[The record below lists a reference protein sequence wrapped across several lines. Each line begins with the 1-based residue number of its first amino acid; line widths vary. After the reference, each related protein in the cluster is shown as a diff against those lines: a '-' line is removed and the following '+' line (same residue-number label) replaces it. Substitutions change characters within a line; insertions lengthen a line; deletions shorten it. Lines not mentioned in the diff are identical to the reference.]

1 MFVIIPCHSL
11 EKRFL
16 RYFIVFYIRKYI
28 ILRAKYNLATMTNLA
43 QKSSRYPQLDNGS
56 QTSISSRLQE
66 IDNEIIDYETRIT
79 EKEKRCMELL
89 DDSISLGVGTNAELY
104 HQGAQLDKISNMLRH
119 TEVDAQASAQTLT
132 NMEWRQ
138 KHPFLS
144 LFMSARQ
151 KTKAWFVPST
161 TPADELGQSVRGLHK
176 SSSFHTDTKPGDKFA
191 DVVSNKVAVLKSLA
205 LDMNEELGTQNK
217 KLDEINDHTDHVT
230 VLVDSVK
237 HRTGKFL
244 SR

>member
-1 MFVIIPCHSL
+1 
-11 EKRFL
+11 
-16 RYFIVFYIRKYI
+16 
-28 ILRAKYNLATMTNLA
+28 MTNLA
-43 QKSSRYPQLDNGS
+43 PKSD
-56 QTSISSRLQE
+56 RLQE

-89 DDSISLGVGTNAELY
+89 DDSISLGVRSNAELY
-104 HQGAQLDKISNMLRH
+104 RQGEQLDEISKMLRH
-119 TEVDAQASAQTLT
+119 TEVNAQASAQTLT

-151 KTKAWFVPST
+151 KTKAWFVPSA
-161 TPADELGQSVRGLHK
+161 TPVDDLGQSVRGQDRRPFSNTETK
-176 SSSFHTDTKPGDKFA
+176 SGDKFA
-191 DVVSNKVAVLKSLA
+191 DAVSNKVAVLKSLA

-230 VLVDSVK
+230 VLVDSAK
-237 HRTGKFL
+237 NRTGKFL
-244 SR
+244 R